1 MYDRCTEMD
10 RKMNNAR
17 SPRLSYFLLAL
28 IPTLALCVATVDA
41 KPTAPPDFEE
51 DWFVVTLQGQS
62 CGYMHAILR
71 RAGNE
76 VHSESKIMLEI
87 RRGAAVVKI
96 VVDQSFR
103 ETLAGDPIGFKHVT
117 SLGMVPETLTG
128 TIKDGRV
135 KLVTEQ
141 FGVKH
146 EESYP
151 FDPEI
156 KFAWGQLMAQREHGL
171 EPGTTFTLKAYE
183 PSLKK
188 DGPLEVDFTVHEKE
202 TIEVL
207 GQDRKLTRLSSSMNL
222 QKDGATGGIT
232 IDSDTWV
239 DDEMNPIVMT
249 ADFGIMQFK
258 MYKTTK
264 ADALKRGAPPEMFLT
279 TMIPIDRRIGTE
291 AKSVKLRLRLKKGA
305 KSRLPTMPD
314 TTMQH
319 FERIN
324 DREAILTLR
333 RLDWDS
339 IRKAVDDKN
348 DGADLSEYL
357 RATAVC
363 DAADSRIKRLSRR
376 AVRGQ
381 KTPAEKAD
389 ALRKFVT
396 DYITDKNMD
405 VGFATASEVARNR
418 SGDCTEHGVLLAA
431 LARAAGLPARGVSGL
446 VEVPRGYLSSDDSS
460 SNASA
465 FGFHMWTQV
474 YIGGQWVGID
484 AAMRQ
489 TDCHPNHIAISIVPF
504 GDEGLMNTVISLIPL
519 LGQLEIEVLEV
530 KP

>member
-1 MYDRCTEMD
+1 MD
-10 RKMNNAR
+10 RKMNNTR
-17 SPRLSYFLLAL
+17 PRRPLYRLLAL
-28 IPTLALCVATVDA
+28 LPALALCAATADA

-51 DWFVVTLQGQS
+51 DWFVVTLQGQPA
-62 CGYMHAILR
+62 GYMHAILR
-71 RAGNE
+71 RAGDE
-76 VHSESKIMLEI
+76 VHSESKIKLEI
-87 RRGAAVVKI
+87 RRGEAVVKI
-96 VVDQSFR
+96 AVDQSYR
-103 ETLAGDPIGFKHVT
+103 ETLAGDPISFKHVT
-117 SLGMVPETLTG
+117 SLGTVPEILTG
-128 TIKDGRV
+128 TIKGGRV

-141 FGVKH
+141 FGVEH

-156 KFAWGQLMAQREHGL
+156 KFAWGQLMSQRKHGL
-171 EPGTTFTLKAYE
+171 EPGTTFTLKTYE

-188 DGPLEVDFTVHEKE
+188 DGPLEVVFTVHEKE

-207 GQDRKLTRLSSSMNL
+207 GKNRKLTRLTASLDLRKDAGSSGLPLPAEGM
-222 QKDGATGGIT
+222 K

-239 DDEMNPIVMT
+239 DDEMNPIATTVNL
-249 ADFGIMQFK
+249 GIMQLK

-264 ADALKRGAPPEMFLT
+264 ADALKRGAPPEMFLS
-279 TMIPIDRRIGTE
+279 TMIPINRRIGTD

-305 KSRLPTMPD
+305 KNRLPTMPD
-314 TTMQH
+314 TSMQR
-319 FERIN
+319 FKRIS
-324 DREAILTLR
+324 DREAILTLS

-339 IRKAVDDKN
+339 IRQADGGKD
-348 DGADLSEYL
+348 DGAHFSEYL

-376 AVRGQ
+376 AVRGH

-446 VEVPRGYLSSDDSS
+446 VEIPRGYNPSDD
-460 SNASA
+460 ASA

-474 YIGGQWVGID
+474 YIAGQWVGID

-489 TDCHPNHIAISIVPF
+489 TDCHPNHIAVSIVPF
-504 GDEGLMNTVISLIPL
+504 GDEGLMNTAVSLIPL
-519 LGQLEIEVLEV
+519 LGQLEIEVLDV